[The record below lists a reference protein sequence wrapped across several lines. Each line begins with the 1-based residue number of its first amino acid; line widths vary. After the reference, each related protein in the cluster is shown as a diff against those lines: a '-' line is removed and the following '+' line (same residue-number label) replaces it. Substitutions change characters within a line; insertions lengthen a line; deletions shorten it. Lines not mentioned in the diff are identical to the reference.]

1 MAVSLLL
8 ALALLSATAPFA
20 TDMYLPTL
28 PAVGAEFGAPDSVVQ
43 LTLSGFFVGMALGQ
57 LMVGPISDVIGR
69 RRLLIAGAIV
79 ALLASAIAALSPSIA
94 IFVAARFLQGLGGG
108 ACVVLARAM
117 VPDLLSGR
125 EAAKTYSLLMAILA
139 IAPAVAP
146 IVGGLLAEPIGWR
159 GIYWVLTGLH
169 GVQLLVVL
177 KIVPETGGQSH
188 RDQSSDGHGHV
199 RQAFLVRVLS
209 NYATVLKSPRFW
221 GFLTAMAFAF
231 ASMFCYIAASSFVF
245 QQEFG
250 LSPRGYA
257 AVFALN
263 AVGMCVG
270 SFVNSRCIDKL
281 GTKKVM
287 LGGLCLA
294 LLGNVLLLIAVL
306 SGAGLV
312 WIILALLL
320 CISPNGVI
328 MGNSTA
334 MATGLMRTR
343 AGSVTAIM
351 GFGQSVLAAVVGPL
365 MGLGGNT
372 AVVMSLGM
380 SACIAIAAAG
390 AVLATRNFVD

>member
-79 ALLASAIAALSPSIA
+79 ALVASAIAALSPSIA

-169 GVQLLVVL
+169 AVQLLVVL
-177 KIVPETGGQSH
+177 KIVPETGGQSPGGQGATGQ
-188 RDQSSDGHGHV
+188 R
-199 RQAFLVRVLS
+199 FLTRVLS

-263 AVGMCVG
+263 ALGMCVG

>member
-69 RRLLIAGAIV
+69 RRLLIVGAIV

-169 GVQLLVVL
+169 AVQLLVVL
-177 KIVPETGGQSH
+177 KIVPETGGQSPGGQGATGQ
-188 RDQSSDGHGHV
+188 R
-199 RQAFLVRVLS
+199 FLARVLS
-209 NYATVLKSPRFW
+209 NYAAVLKSPRFW
-221 GFLTAMAFAF
+221 GFLAAMAFAF

-270 SFVNSRCIDKL
+270 SFVNSRCIDKF

-390 AVLATRNFVD
+390 AVLATRGFTD

>member
-169 GVQLLVVL
+169 AVQLLVVL
-177 KIVPETGGQSH
+177 KIVPETGGQSPGG
-188 RDQSSDGHGHV
+188 QSATGQ
-199 RQAFLVRVLS
+199 RFLARVLS

-263 AVGMCVG
+263 ALGMCVG

-390 AVLATRNFVD
+390 AVLATRGFTD

>member
-79 ALLASAIAALSPSIA
+79 ALVASAIAALSPSIA

-169 GVQLLVVL
+169 AVQLLVVL
-177 KIVPETGGQSH
+177 KIVPETGGQSPGGQGATGQ
-188 RDQSSDGHGHV
+188 R
-199 RQAFLVRVLS
+199 FLARVLS

-263 AVGMCVG
+263 ALGMCVG
-270 SFVNSRCIDKL
+270 SFVNSRCIDNL

-287 LGGLCLA
+287 LGALCLA

>member
-69 RRLLIAGAIV
+69 RRLLIVGAIV

-117 VPDLLSGR
+117 VPDLLTGR

-169 GVQLLVVL
+169 AVQLLVVL
-177 KIVPETGGQSH
+177 KIVPETGGQSPGGQGATGQ
-188 RDQSSDGHGHV
+188 R
-199 RQAFLVRVLS
+199 FLARVLS
-209 NYATVLKSPRFW
+209 NYATVLKSPSFW

-270 SFVNSRCIDKL
+270 SFVNSRCIDKF

>member
-69 RRLLIAGAIV
+69 RRLLIVGAIV
-79 ALLASAIAALSPSIA
+79 ALVASAIAALSPSIA

-169 GVQLLVVL
+169 AVQLLVVL
-177 KIVPETGGQSH
+177 KIVPETGGQSPGGQGATGQ
-188 RDQSSDGHGHV
+188 R
-199 RQAFLVRVLS
+199 FLARVLS

-270 SFVNSRCIDKL
+270 SFVNSRCIDKF

>member
-69 RRLLIAGAIV
+69 RRLLIVGAIV

-169 GVQLLVVL
+169 AVQLLVVL
-177 KIVPETGGQSH
+177 KIVPETGGQSPGGQGATGQ
-188 RDQSSDGHGHV
+188 R
-199 RQAFLVRVLS
+199 FLARVLS
-209 NYATVLKSPRFW
+209 NYAAVLKSPRFW
-221 GFLTAMAFAF
+221 GFLAAMAFAF

>member
-1 MAVSLLL
+1 MAVSLHL

-79 ALLASAIAALSPSIA
+79 ALVASAIAALSPSIA

-169 GVQLLVVL
+169 AVQLLVVL
-177 KIVPETGGQSH
+177 KIVPETGGQSPGGQGATGQ
-188 RDQSSDGHGHV
+188 R
-199 RQAFLVRVLS
+199 FLARVLS
-209 NYATVLKSPRFW
+209 NYAAVLKSPRFW

>member
-69 RRLLIAGAIV
+69 RRLLIVGAIV

-169 GVQLLVVL
+169 AVQLLVVL
-177 KIVPETGGQSH
+177 KIVPETGGQSPGGQGATGQ
-188 RDQSSDGHGHV
+188 R
-199 RQAFLVRVLS
+199 FLARVLS

>member
-169 GVQLLVVL
+169 AVQLLVVL
-177 KIVPETGGQSH
+177 KIVPETGGQSATGQ
-188 RDQSSDGHGHV
+188 R
-199 RQAFLVRVLS
+199 FLARVLS

-263 AVGMCVG
+263 ALGMCVG

>member
-79 ALLASAIAALSPSIA
+79 ALVASAIAALSPSIA

-169 GVQLLVVL
+169 AVQLLVVL
-177 KIVPETGGQSH
+177 KIVPETGGQSPGGQGATGQ
-188 RDQSSDGHGHV
+188 R
-199 RQAFLVRVLS
+199 FLARVLS
-209 NYATVLKSPRFW
+209 NYAAVLKSPRFW

-270 SFVNSRCIDKL
+270 SFVNSRCIDKF

>member
-28 PAVGAEFGAPDSVVQ
+28 PAVGEEFGAPDSVVQ
-43 LTLSGFFVGMALGQ
+43 LTLSGFFIGMALGQ

-69 RRLLIAGAIV
+69 RKLLITGAIV
-79 ALLASAIAALSPSIA
+79 ALVASAIAALSPSIA
-94 IFVAARFLQGLGGG
+94 VFIAARFLQGLGGG

-117 VPDLLSGR
+117 VPDLVSGR

-146 IVGGLLAEPIGWR
+146 IAGGLLAEPIGWR
-159 GIYWVLTGLH
+159 GIYWVLAGLH
-169 GVQLLVVL
+169 AVQLLVVL
-177 KIVPETGGQSH
+177 RIIPETGGQSPAGETFI
-188 RDQSSDGHGHV
+188 R
-199 RQAFLVRVLS
+199 RVLS
-209 NYATVLKSPRFW
+209 NYWAVLKNPRFW
-221 GFLTAMAFAF
+221 GFLVAMAFAF

-245 QQEFG
+245 QHEFG
-250 LSPRGYA
+250 LSPRAYA

-263 AVGMCVG
+263 ALGMCVG

-287 LGGLCLA
+287 LGGLALA
-294 LLGNVLLLIAVL
+294 VFGNVVLLIVVL
-306 SGAGLV
+306 SGAGV
-312 WIILALLL
+312 GWIILALLL

-343 AGSVTAIM
+343 SGSVTAIM

-372 AVVMSLGM
+372 AVVMSIGM
-380 SACIAIAAAG
+380 SVCIAIAAAG
-390 AVLATRNFVD
+390 ALLATRGFVAD

>member
-125 EAAKTYSLLMAILA
+125 EAAKTYSMLMAILA

-169 GVQLLVVL
+169 AVQLLVVL
-177 KIVPETGGQSH
+177 KIVPETGGQSPGGQDATGQ
-188 RDQSSDGHGHV
+188 R
-199 RQAFLVRVLS
+199 FLARVLS
-209 NYATVLKSPRFW
+209 NYAAVLKSPRFW

>member
-169 GVQLLVVL
+169 AVQLLVVL
-177 KIVPETGGQSH
+177 KIVPETGGQSPGGQGATGQ
-188 RDQSSDGHGHV
+188 R
-199 RQAFLVRVLS
+199 FLARVLS
-209 NYATVLKSPRFW
+209 NYAAVLKSPRFW

-270 SFVNSRCIDKL
+270 SFVNSRCIDKF

-380 SACIAIAAAG
+380 SACIVIAAAG

>member
-169 GVQLLVVL
+169 AVQLLVVL
-177 KIVPETGGQSH
+177 KIVPETGGQSPGGQGATGQ
-188 RDQSSDGHGHV
+188 R
-199 RQAFLVRVLS
+199 FLARVLS

-263 AVGMCVG
+263 ALGMCVG

-287 LGGLCLA
+287 LGALSLA
-294 LLGNVLLLIAVL
+294 LLGNVLLLIVVI

-390 AVLATRNFVD
+390 AVLATRGFTD

>member
-69 RRLLIAGAIV
+69 RRLLIVGAIV
-79 ALLASAIAALSPSIA
+79 ALVASAIAALSPSIA

-169 GVQLLVVL
+169 AVQLLVVL
-177 KIVPETGGQSH
+177 KIVPETGGQSPGGQGATGQ
-188 RDQSSDGHGHV
+188 R
-199 RQAFLVRVLS
+199 FLARVLS
-209 NYATVLKSPRFW
+209 NYAAVLKSPRFW

-270 SFVNSRCIDKL
+270 SFVNSRCIDKF

-287 LGGLCLA
+287 LGALSLA
-294 LLGNVLLLIAVL
+294 LLGNVLLLIVVI

-365 MGLGGNT
+365 MGLGENT

>member
-43 LTLSGFFVGMALGQ
+43 LTLSGFFVGMAMGQ

-79 ALLASAIAALSPSIA
+79 ALVASAIAALSPSIA

-169 GVQLLVVL
+169 AVQLLVVL
-177 KIVPETGGQSH
+177 KIVPETGGQSPGGQGATGQ
-188 RDQSSDGHGHV
+188 R
-199 RQAFLVRVLS
+199 FLARVLS
-209 NYATVLKSPRFW
+209 NYATVLKSPSFW

-231 ASMFCYIAASSFVF
+231 ASIFCYIAASSFVF

-270 SFVNSRCIDKL
+270 SFVNSRCIDKF

>member
-169 GVQLLVVL
+169 AVQLLVVL
-177 KIVPETGGQSH
+177 KIVPETGGQSPGGQDATGQ
-188 RDQSSDGHGHV
+188 R
-199 RQAFLVRVLS
+199 FLARVLS
-209 NYATVLKSPRFW
+209 NYAAVLKSPRFW

>member
-69 RRLLIAGAIV
+69 RRLLIVGAIV

-169 GVQLLVVL
+169 AVQLLVVL
-177 KIVPETGGQSH
+177 KIVPETGGQIPGGQDATGQ
-188 RDQSSDGHGHV
+188 R
-199 RQAFLVRVLS
+199 FLARVLS

-263 AVGMCVG
+263 ALGMCVG

>member
-69 RRLLIAGAIV
+69 RRLLIVGAIV

-169 GVQLLVVL
+169 AVQLLVVL
-177 KIVPETGGQSH
+177 KIVPETGGQSPGGQGATGQ
-188 RDQSSDGHGHV
+188 R
-199 RQAFLVRVLS
+199 FLARVLS

-287 LGGLCLA
+287 LGALSLA
-294 LLGNVLLLIAVL
+294 LLGNVLLLIVVI

>member
-79 ALLASAIAALSPSIA
+79 ALVASAIAALSPSIA

-169 GVQLLVVL
+169 AVQLLVVL
-177 KIVPETGGQSH
+177 KIVPETGGQSATGQ
-188 RDQSSDGHGHV
+188 R
-199 RQAFLVRVLS
+199 FLARVLS
-209 NYATVLKSPRFW
+209 NYAAVLKSPRFW

-270 SFVNSRCIDKL
+270 SFVNSRCIDKF